1 MPVETLNP
9 EGLPTKPAFAQGTV
23 ASGQRFV
30 VVGGQNGV
38 TADGTM
44 LDGVAAQTQQ
54 ALRNVATV
62 LAAAGATPADVARL
76 AIYLVETVDPR
87 EAYAA
92 VGPVWGQHPTAIV
105 VLRVAGLARPDAQVE
120 IEALAVV

>member
-1 MPVETLNP
+1 MSIEILNP
-9 EGLPTKPAFAQGTV
+9 AGLPTNPAFAQGTA

-38 TADGTM
+38 AADGTM
-44 LDGVAAQTQQ
+44 LDGVAAQTEQ
-54 ALRNVATV
+54 ALRNVLTV
-62 LAAAGATPADVARL
+62 LAAASASQTDVARL
-76 AIYLVETVDPR
+76 GIYLVESTDPR

-105 VLRVAGLARPDAQVE
+105 VIKVAGLARPDALVE

>member
-1 MPVETLNP
+1 VPVELLNP
-9 EGLPTKPAFAQGTV
+9 EGLPTNPAFAQGTV

-30 VVGGQNGV
+30 VVGGQNGL

-44 LDGVAAQTQQ
+44 VDGIAAQTQQ
-54 ALRNVATV
+54 ALRNVVTV
-62 LAAAGATPADVARL
+62 LDAAGATPADVARL
-76 AIYLVETVDPR
+76 GIYLVESVDPR

-92 VGPVWGQHPTAIV
+92 VGPVWREHPTAIV
-105 VLRVAGLARPDAQVE
+105 GIRVAGLGRPDALVE

>member
-1 MPVETLNP
+1 VPVEILNP
-9 EGLPTKPAFAQGTV
+9 EGLPTNPAFAQGAV

-38 TADGTM
+38 TADGKIA
-44 LDGVAAQTQQ
+44 DGVAAQTQQ
-54 ALRNVATV
+54 ALRNVVTV
-62 LAAAGATPADVARL
+62 LDAAGATPADVGRL
-76 AIYLVETVDPR
+76 AIYLVEPVDLR

-105 VLRVAGLARPDAQVE
+105 VIRVAGLARPDALVE
-120 IEALAVV
+120 IEALAVL